1 MAKLSIEDPPGTR
14 TGITAGPA
22 RMPGPE
28 LYWLWGAIAASLVLR
43 LGLFDFESID
53 YRAFLGRWYDFFVG
67 HGRWQGLGQVTVQVA
82 DYPPLYL
89 QLLSLSTLLPLP
101 KLYAIKLLSVA
112 CDYLAA
118 WYVWRLAKSVRQDGG
133 GSAWAPTMFLFLPT
147 VVMNGALWGQCDAMY
162 TTGLLA
168 SLFYLVRN
176 RPLAALA
183 AFGVSCS
190 LKPQA
195 IFWCPLLAGL
205 LASGRLPWRLL
216 WVAPAVYAACGLPS
230 IVAGRPVFH
239 VLGHWTMVRNLP
251 GLTLGAPNWY
261 QWLSV
266 GDSRPLWAAG
276 VLLTIGATAL
286 YALWMRKGPRAGQ
299 SPSHWLVHAAV
310 VSVLYPPF
318 LLPGMH
324 ERYFFPADVLAL
336 VYAAAV
342 PRGWVVVALMQF
354 ASAFS
359 YFPFLFNRE
368 PVPRDVLALAVALAI
383 EWVVL
388 GLWARD
394 RPTTRGS
401 AAPSGPALKGHQ

>member
-1 MAKLSIEDPPGTR
+1 MPKPSIQDRFGVL
-14 TGITAGPA
+14 TGITARLA
-22 RMPGPE
+22 RKPG
-28 LYWLWGAIAASLVLR
+28 LRLNWLCGAILASLALR
-43 LGLFDFESID
+43 LSLFDFESDD
-53 YRAFLGRWYDFFVG
+53 YQGFLARWYDFFIE
-67 HGRWQGLGQVTVQVA
+67 HGRWQGLGQVTVDVA
-82 DYPPLYL
+82 NQSPLYL
-89 QLLSLSTLLPLP
+89 TLLSLSTLLPLP

-118 WYVWRLAKSVRQDGG
+118 WYVWRLAKRKCPDGVR
-133 GSAWAPTMFLFLPT
+133 SAWAPMVFLFLPT
-147 VVMNGALWGQCDAMY
+147 VVMNGALWGQCDVMY
-162 TTGLLA
+162 TTGFLA
-168 SLFYLVRN
+168 SLFYLLQD

-205 LASGRLPWRLL
+205 LARGRLPWRLL

-230 IVAGRPVFH
+230 IAAGRPVLH
-239 VLGHWTMVRNLP
+239 VLGHWTMVKNLP

-261 QWLSV
+261 QWVSV
-266 GDSRPLWAAG
+266 WVSSVLWTVG
-276 VLLTIGATAL
+276 VLLSLGAVAL
-286 YALWMRKGPRAGQ
+286 FVLWMRKGPREGQ
-299 SPSHWLVHAAV
+299 SPSHWLVSAALL
-310 VSVLYPPF
+310 SVLFPPF

-336 VYAAAV
+336 AYAVAV

-359 YFPFLFNRE
+359 YCPFLFGRE
-368 PVPRDVLALAVALAI
+368 PVQRDVLALAVAVAI

-388 GLWARD
+388 GLWARR
-394 RPTTRGS
+394 RPAACGS
-401 AAPSGPALKGHQ
+401 AALAGPTTKGPE